1 MPFSSASAGLQSPRD
16 PLLVTDAGS
25 SNRSATGEDLKHC
38 TASLTRGVVKF
49 AQAGWNNIKRG
60 VLENPPVNESQCY
73 RHTSTNT
80 SSHIYIISYIHHLVY
95 ISINVCVQYHIM
107 LYHAM
112 SNHIFAC
119 EISRVIYR
127 VRACHSS
134 SSRERSRWWAC
145 SLAPSLMMQ
154 RHGSAAAAAG
164 DVVAIVPT
172 KRKMTDSSC

>member
-25 SNRSATGEDLKHC
+25 SNRSAIGEDLKHC

-80 SSHIYIISYIHHLVY
+80 SSHIYIISYIFLQMYV
-95 ISINVCVQYHIM
+95 YHIM
-107 LYHAM
+107 SYHAM
-112 SNHIFAC
+112 SYHIFAC

-154 RHGSAAAAAG
+154 RHGSAAAAAAAG